1 MPVFLQVL
9 YECHLQHPEQT
20 FIFSMPSMTL
30 SARYGATTGMKT
42 AFLPRN
48 FKRMSAMEQQAC
60 FDYMEPFRI
69 IDDSFNYTKC
79 IAHDQ

>member
-1 MPVFLQVL
+1 
-9 YECHLQHPEQT
+9 
-20 FIFSMPSMTL
+20 MTL

-42 AFLPRN
+42 ACLPRN
-48 FKRMSAMEQQAC
+48 FKRVSAMGQQAY

-79 IAHDQ
+79 IAHD